1 MEQIRITGIGGT
13 GKSGS
18 QGSGEQAQGK
28 HMNQQTLGG
37 NTGFNTQE

>member
-1 MEQIRITGIGGT
+1 MEQIRITGNT
-13 GKSGS
+13 